1 MIKIVNWPQA
11 RFYVCFYM
19 CVRVWVC
26 VFLPPA
32 QKAGADKTA
41 VATSGG
47 KLRGGGGL
55 RSGKRS
61 LSMRV
66 CVYVCVWM
74 RVGLA
79 SAHLLTDFYLSG
91 QNRKRSLSFVIGAPP
106 SVKPSILLSFSLIHV
121 LYCAHHYRTVWITG
135 FIPRPQSPNTLSGL
149 QISYN
154 EELLF
159 LDKD

>member
-1 MIKIVNWPQA
+1 MYVFICVSVCE
-11 RFYVCFYM
+11 YVCS
-19 CVRVWVC
+19 CHQLKRQVLTRQLWRPQEESWGV
-26 VFLPPA
+26 
-32 QKAGADKTA
+32 
-41 VATSGG
+41 
-47 KLRGGGGL
+47 GGGWEVAKEV
-55 RSGKRS
+55 SAC
-61 LSMRV
+61 V

-74 RVGLA
+74 CVRAGLA